1 MVEIVL
7 LLLLLLQQKEI
18 DSVRQTLKV
27 RKFHIRSILND
38 FYEFD
43 SIEAQKINKVRIRF
57 DIKYKQK

>member
-7 LLLLLLQQKEI
+7 LLLLQQKEI
-18 DSVRQTLKV
+18 YSVRQTLKV

>member
-18 DSVRQTLKV
+18 YSVRQTLKV